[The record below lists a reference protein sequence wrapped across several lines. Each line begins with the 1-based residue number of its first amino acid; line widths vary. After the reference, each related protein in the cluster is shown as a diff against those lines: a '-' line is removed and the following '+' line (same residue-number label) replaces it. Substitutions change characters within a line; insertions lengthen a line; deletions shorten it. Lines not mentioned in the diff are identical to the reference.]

1 MKRLSLFTVCLLLIN
16 FCISSVATSNS
27 KAQTTNDISV
37 GAQQIAR
44 YLPLLVN
51 KRVALVANQSSLVG
65 DSHLLD
71 VLLENKINVVSVM
84 SPEHG
89 FRGEEGA
96 GVSVSDNTD
105 AKTGTPIHSL
115 YGNTKKPTP
124 EMLKGIDTIVFD
136 LQDVGVRFYT
146 YLSTL
151 HYVLEAA
158 SEHNIHVVVLDRP
171 NPNGR
176 FVDGPVLQNEF
187 SSFVGMH
194 PIPVLHGMTL
204 GELAL
209 MIKGESWIENAD
221 ALSLS
226 IIPVANYHKAMPY
239 DLPVA
244 PSPNLP
250 NSLSIQLYPTL
261 CFFEGTS
268 VSIGRGTDLPFQLMG
283 HHQVSLGDAQIKV
296 SPNRGAPN
304 PKLNGQTLEASVF
317 STASFDG
324 LNIELLIETYA
335 AFEQAGVNFF
345 ERPRFFDLLAGSSAL
360 REAIQNNQSPDE
372 IRQLWQQ
379 DLADF
384 MTLRAP
390 YLLYSATG
398 G

>member
-1 MKRLSLFTVCLLLIN
+1 MKRLSLFKVWLLLIS
-16 FCISSVATSNS
+16 FCISSAATSN
-27 KAQTTNDISV
+27 AQAQITNEVSV

-44 YLPLLVN
+44 YLPQLNN

-65 DSHLLD
+65 NIHLLD
-71 VLLENKINVVSVM
+71 VLLENKVHVVSVM

-89 FRGEEGA
+89 FRGKEGA

-105 AKTGTPIHSL
+105 TKTGTPIHSL
-115 YGNTKKPTP
+115 YGNTKKPTT
-124 EMLKGIDTIVFD
+124 EMLQGIDTIVFD

-158 SEHNIHVVVLDRP
+158 SEHKIHVVVLDRP

-176 FVDGPVLQNEF
+176 FVDGPVLQREF

-209 MIKGESWIENAD
+209 MIKGEGWIENAD

-283 HHQVSLGDAQIKV
+283 HHQVSLGDRKIKV
-296 SPNRGAPN
+296 SPNRGALN

-324 LNIELLIETYA
+324 LNIELLIETHA
-335 AFEQAGVNFF
+335 AFEQAGVNFLTVLDF
-345 ERPRFFDLLAGSSAL
+345 L
-360 REAIQNNQSPDE
+360 IC
-372 IRQLWQQ
+372 WQ
-379 DLADF
+379 AH
-384 MTLRAP
+384 
-390 YLLYSATG
+390 LLYEKPYKTTKHLTR
-398 G
+398 

>member
-1 MKRLSLFTVCLLLIN
+1 MKRLSLFTVCLLLIS

-27 KAQTTNDISV
+27 QAQTTNDISV

-51 KRVALVANQSSLVG
+51 KHVALVANQSSLVG
-65 DSHLLD
+65 NIHLLD
-71 VLLENKINVVSVM
+71 LLLDSKVNVVSVM

-89 FRGEEGA
+89 FRGEAGA
-96 GVSVSDNTD
+96 GVRVSDNTD
-105 AKTGTPIHSL
+105 TKTGTPIHSL
-115 YGNTKKPTP
+115 YGNTKKPTT
-124 EMLKGIDTIVFD
+124 EMLQGIDTIVFD

-187 SSFVGMH
+187 SSFVGIH

-209 MIKGESWIENAD
+209 MIKGEGWIENAD

-283 HHQVSLGDAQIKV
+283 HHQVSLGDTKIKV
-296 SPNRGAPN
+296 NPNRGAPN

-317 STASFDG
+317 STTSFDG
-324 LNIELLIETYA
+324 LNIELLIETHA

-345 ERPRFFDLLAGSSAL
+345 DRPRFFDLLAGSSAL
-360 REAIQNNQSPDE
+360 REAIQNNQSADE

-379 DLADF
+379 DLAEF

-390 YLLYSATG
+390 YLLYPATKN
-398 G
+398 